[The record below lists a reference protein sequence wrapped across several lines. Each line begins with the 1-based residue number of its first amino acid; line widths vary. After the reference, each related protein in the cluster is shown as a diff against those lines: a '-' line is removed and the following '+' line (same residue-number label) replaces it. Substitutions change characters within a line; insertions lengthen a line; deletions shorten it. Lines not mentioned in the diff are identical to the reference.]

1 MKKLKYLDFI
11 ATILPEEELDAFTA
25 SYQSRIDKSI
35 KIITNE
41 DKKSEFLPYFSSIG
55 RDLRSPGLS
64 KKGEIYNDVLY
75 VHKDEKKSL
84 GNHFLHQGGYFYVQE
99 VAAGLSAQVLNV
111 QKWDLVLDLC
121 AAPGGKS
128 VQIADRLLS
137 LGSGFLLAN
146 EPLDPRRKAL
156 IFNLNRCGMSN
167 SAVCAYRGE
176 QIGELAFES
185 FDKVLVDAP
194 CSGEGMNYK
203 HDKNTNYRDPKLA
216 QGFSNLQYQILRSGV
231 LATKVWGEIV
241 YSTCTLNPLEN
252 EQVIWKILKEFEGKI
267 ALMRVEID
275 EKSPG
280 LMQYWDENLLSQ
292 EDAQKVARFWPHKQK
307 TGGFFIAKLK
317 KLSSLPYTPQYDKRK
332 KEKIWLNDSFELQ
345 SQVWNYLFENR
356 GIEKQND
363 IFFLA
368 SENSIYLTSPEY
380 SQLPSGLFVEKIGVP
395 ILKIWNQGGW
405 IPQQGLARILGQ
417 YANKNTV
424 KLSDEEAEQL
434 NQKLDLSGYFG
445 EEGSFLIL
453 KWRDFGFCLGK
464 QVWDTL
470 KNKLF

>member
-1 MKKLKYLDFI
+1 
-11 ATILPEEELDAFTA
+11 
-25 SYQSRIDKSI
+25 
-35 KIITNE
+35 
-41 DKKSEFLPYFSSIG
+41 
-55 RDLRSPGLS
+55 
-64 KKGEIYNDVLY
+64 
-75 VHKDEKKSL
+75 
-84 GNHFLHQGGYFYVQE
+84 
-99 VAAGLSAQVLNV
+99 
-111 QKWDLVLDLC
+111 
-121 AAPGGKS
+121 
-128 VQIADRLLS
+128 
-137 LGSGFLLAN
+137 
-146 EPLDPRRKAL
+146 
-156 IFNLNRCGMSN
+156 MSN

-252 EQVIWKILKEFEGKI
+252 EQVIWKILKEFEG
-267 ALMRVEID
+267 AVELSNVEID

-345 SQVWNYLFENR
+345 SQVWNYLLENR
-356 GIEKQND
+356 GIEKQNN
-363 IFFLA
+363 ISFLA
-368 SENSIYLTSPEY
+368 SENSIYLSTPEY

-395 ILKIWNQGGW
+395 IFKIWNQGGW
-405 IPQQGLARILGQ
+405 IPQQGLARVLGQ

-424 KLSDEEAEQL
+424 KLSDEQAEQL

-453 KWRDFGFCLGK
+453 KWRDLGFCLGK

>member
-1 MKKLKYLDFI
+1 
-11 ATILPEEELDAFTA
+11 
-25 SYQSRIDKSI
+25 
-35 KIITNE
+35 
-41 DKKSEFLPYFSSIG
+41 
-55 RDLRSPGLS
+55 
-64 KKGEIYNDVLY
+64 
-75 VHKDEKKSL
+75 
-84 GNHFLHQGGYFYVQE
+84 
-99 VAAGLSAQVLNV
+99 
-111 QKWDLVLDLC
+111 
-121 AAPGGKS
+121 
-128 VQIADRLLS
+128 
-137 LGSGFLLAN
+137 
-146 EPLDPRRKAL
+146 
-156 IFNLNRCGMSN
+156 MSN

-176 QIGELAFES
+176 QIGELAFEC

-203 HDKNTNYRDPKLA
+203 HDKNTNYRDPKLS

-252 EQVIWKILKEFEGKI
+252 EQVIWKILKEFEG
-267 ALMRVEID
+267 AVELSNVEID

-345 SQVWNYLFENR
+345 SQVWNYLLENR
-356 GIEKQND
+356 GIEKQNN
-363 IFFLA
+363 ISFLA
-368 SENSIYLTSPEY
+368 SENSIYLTTPEY
-380 SQLPSGLFVEKIGVP
+380 SQLPSALFVEKIGVP

-424 KLSDEEAEQL
+424 KLSDEQAEQL

-453 KWRDFGFCLGK
+453 KWRDLGFCLGK